1 MSLIQAI
8 VLAIV
13 QGVTEFLP
21 ISSTAHLV
29 LVPWLVGWTDQGLTF
44 DVALHA
50 GTLMAV
56 LAYFAREWIR
66 LIRSSFRLFLFSI
79 GQESARSVDK
89 LRDSAETLRAIKTGE
104 EPILRPSVAPRNPPR
119 ELEVD
124 SNILIAIVIATIPG
138 ALAGYFL
145 ESYAE
150 SVFRNP
156 ALIAVMLM
164 SVAGLMW
171 VADRRRTLLRRADS
185 ITLTDGLIIGLAQA
199 LAVVPG
205 TSRSGITIAAG
216 LFRNLTREAAARFSF
231 MLATPIIGGA
241 ALKKGLE
248 VWQQGLPPGFT
259 PIDLIVGF
267 IVSAITGYA
276 AIWFLLRYLQV
287 RTLKIFVAYRLVL
300 GAIILG
306 VELLRSMQ

>member
-1 MSLIQAI
+1 MTLIQAI

-29 LVPWLVGWTDQGLTF
+29 LVPWLLGWPDQGLTF
-44 DVALHA
+44 DIALHA
-50 GTLMAV
+50 GTLVAV
-56 LAYFAREWIR
+56 LAYFAREW
-66 LIRSSFRLFLFSI
+66 LGMWSSLVGGSGSLPGI
-79 GQESARSVDK
+79 D
-89 LRDSAETLRAIKTGE
+89 
-104 EPILRPSVAPRNPPR
+104 RN
-119 ELEVD
+119 LLG
-124 SNILIAIVIATIPG
+124 IIVLATIPG
-138 ALAGYFL
+138 GLAGYFL
-145 ESYAE
+145 EGYAE
-150 SVFRNP
+150 SVFRSP
-156 ALIAVMLM
+156 TLIAAMLVA
-164 SVAGLMW
+164 VAGLMW
-171 VADRRRTLLRRADS
+171 VADRRRTLLRAADS

-216 LFRNLTREAAARFSF
+216 LFRNLTREASARFSF

-241 ALKKGLE
+241 ALKKGLD

-259 PIDLIVGF
+259 SADFLVGF
-267 IVSAITGYA
+267 AVSAFTGYA

-300 GAIILG
+300 GAIILA
-306 VELLRSMQ
+306 VEFLRSTA